1 MNLQQESQNGVVIV
15 TPNGRL
21 DISSAKLV
29 EDSLIGIIERGHV
42 RLVLDLSQLDYIS
55 SAGLRTLLVVAKRVE
70 GAKGKIGLAALK
82 PNVREVLEVGGFDR
96 IFAIH
101 ADRAAALAAV

>member
-29 EDSLIGIIERGHV
+29 EDSLTGIIDRGHT

-70 GAKGKIGLAALK
+70 AAKGKIALAALK

-101 ADRAAALAAV
+101 PDRAAAQAAV

>member
-1 MNLQQESQNGVVIV
+1 MNLQQESQNGVIVV

-29 EDSLIGIIERGHV
+29 EDSLIGIIERGP
-42 RLVLDLSQLDYIS
+42 
-55 SAGLRTLLVVAKRVE
+55 KRVE
-70 GAKGKIGLAALK
+70 GAKGKIALAALR

-101 ADRAAALAAV
+101 PDRAAALAAV

>member
-1 MNLQQESQNGVVIV
+1 MNLQQESQNGVIIV
-15 TPNGRL
+15 TPAGRL

-29 EDSLIGIIERGHV
+29 EDSLIGIIERGNS

-70 GAKGKIGLAALK
+70 TAKGKIALAGLK

-101 ADRAAALAAV
+101 ADRSAALAAV